1 MVAGGIGLNPNGQ
14 TVPLNSAETFT
25 LSPTL
30 PTGSWFQEA
39 VLPDRLTGS
48 NHYPEPDS
56 ANQQLVP
63 GSHST
68 PDHQITGSPE
78 NSSKTAAGSRKPFY
92 PTDSKVAPST
102 INLSLPTGNWFQE
115 AVLPDRLTGSTL
127 YP

>member
-48 NHYPEPDS
+48 
-56 ANQQLVP
+56 
-63 GSHST
+63 
-68 PDHQITGSPE
+68 I
-78 NSSKTAAGSRKPFY
+78 
-92 PTDSKVAPST
+92 VAPYILT
-102 INLSLPTGNWFQE
+102 PTLPGNWFQK
-115 AVLPDRLTGSTL
+115 AVLPDRLTDSTL
-127 YP
+127 YPKPDSSRRQLVPGSRSTKQTHR

>member
-48 NHYPEPDS
+48 TLNSKPDS
-56 ANQQLVP
+56 TNLQLVP
-63 GSHST
+63 GSRST
-68 PDHQITGSPE
+68 RQTH
-78 NSSKTAAGSRKPFY
+78 K
-92 PTDSKVAPST
+92 
-102 INLSLPTGNWFQE
+102 
-115 AVLPDRLTGSTL
+115 
-127 YP
+127 